1 MTRHTS
7 LLLEVLRFCSC
18 SVLILVAGGLVA
30 FLFLQSFLMGYKIL
44 LVIFEGVGKSMG
56 VNEYEVRYVFGR

>member
-1 MTRHTS
+1 MTRNTS
-7 LLLEVLRFCSC
+7 LLLDVLRFCSC

-56 VNEYEVRYVFGR
+56 GKGV